1 MKSTTFAER
10 IQKIRVEEGLS
21 QTEFCAVTGISLS
34 TLKGIEH
41 RGRDPRGST
50 LEKIARKFPGYCH
63 FLLIGRFN

>member
-10 IQKIRVEEGLS
+10 VQKIREKENVS
-21 QTEFCAVTGISLS
+21 QSEFCKITGITLS

-50 LEKIARKFPGYCH
+50 LEKIAVQYPGYCR
-63 FLLIGRFN
+63 FLLIGKW